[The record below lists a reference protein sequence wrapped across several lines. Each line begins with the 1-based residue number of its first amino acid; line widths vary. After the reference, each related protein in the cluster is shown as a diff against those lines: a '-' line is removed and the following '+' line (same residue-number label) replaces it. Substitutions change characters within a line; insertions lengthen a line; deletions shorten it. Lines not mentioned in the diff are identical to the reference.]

1 MNPETIAIAK
11 RSLLASLVIVG
22 MGFSVLFPILGPLGR
37 ELGFNEIQIT
47 SIIAISSLTVVLSAP
62 MWGRLSD
69 RWGRK
74 KVMVIG
80 LFGFTGGTVLF
91 NTVLHIGLSEIL
103 TGMSLY
109 VLLVIVRIAHA
120 AVMAATLPAS
130 NAYMADITSLNERT
144 KGMGALGAAN
154 NVGAIMGPAVA
165 GLAVVSL
172 LTPLWIVAV
181 LACLNGLFVI
191 RFLPDVPPTSP
202 SAATPKLSYLDS
214 RIWPFILVGVVMFS
228 GYALVQQTMGFRY
241 QDALGLSAQETAQTF
256 GLAMMLSAVASL
268 FAQAIV
274 VQRWSAPPRV
284 LLITSIPLLFLAF
297 VLLYFFETEIMLT
310 VSMVVLGLGMGLS
323 GPGLMAGASLAVTAE
338 EQGAV
343 AGIAGSCGP
352 LGFFLGTLIGGAL
365 YQTDPTLPYI
375 TAAVVYL
382 ILFLYMLRVF
392 QGLGDTATDV

>member
-1 MNPETIAIAK
+1 MNSTTISTAK

-130 NAYMADITSLNERT
+130 NAYMADITSLDDRT

-154 NVGAIMGPAVA
+154 NVGAIMGPAIA

-191 RFLPDVPPTSP
+191 RFLPDVPPMSP
-202 SAATPKLSYLDS
+202 RTNTPKLSYTDS

-268 FAQAIV
+268 FAQAVV
-274 VQRWSAPPRV
+274 VQRWGAPPRV

-297 VLLYFFETEIMLT
+297 ILLYIFDTEIMLT
-310 VSMVVLGLGMGLS
+310 ISMVVLGLGMGLS

-343 AGIAGSCGP
+343 AGIAGACGP
-352 LGFFLGTLIGGAL
+352 LGFFLGTLMGGAL

-382 ILFLYMLRVF
+382 VLFLYMLRVF
-392 QGLGDTATDV
+392 HLLGNTVTDV